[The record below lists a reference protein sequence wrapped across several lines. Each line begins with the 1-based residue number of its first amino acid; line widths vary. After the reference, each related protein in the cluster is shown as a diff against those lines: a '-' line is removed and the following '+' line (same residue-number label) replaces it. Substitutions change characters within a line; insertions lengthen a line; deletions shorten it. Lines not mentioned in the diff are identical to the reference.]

1 MTHEIRQ
8 IIQNIHDSPYQA
20 VITIAGAG
28 SQALTWILT
37 EPGASKT
44 ILEINVPYSTK
55 SLDDYLGE
63 PQNKVVSEKVAI
75 KLANRSLLRAQ
86 QIAENQPVIG
96 IGVTATI
103 KTDRPKRGKHRC
115 FVAAS
120 TNKSTK
126 VWDLTLLKGIRDRV
140 NEDRIVSYLTIMALA
155 FSCKIE
161 FEPNFDLADTEK
173 IMISNHSH
181 DDIDKILNGTF
192 KHLFINKDGSVC
204 TNKPT
209 NIAVLPG
216 SFNPLHKGHLELAQI
231 ASKILG
237 VDLIFEISITNV
249 DKPFLSKTEI
259 IQRIEQFRGIGDVFL
274 TKSSTFLEKAN
285 INPGATFVI
294 GSDTA
299 TRLFDPKYYD
309 NDKIK
314 MYRAIREIKTLEC
327 SFLVAGRTN
336 SNEFISLHDLNIPQ
350 EFSSMI
356 TSIPEAQFRNDIS
369 STKIRELKI

>member
-1 MTHEIRQ
+1 M
-8 IIQNIHDSPYQA
+8 A
-20 VITIAGAG
+20 IT
-28 SQALTWILT
+28 
-37 EPGASKT
+37 K
-44 ILEINVPYSTK
+44 
-55 SLDDYLGE
+55 D
-63 PQNKVVSEKVAI
+63 NKVSYGDI
-75 KLANRSLLRAQ
+75 YHQ
-86 QIAENQPVIG
+86 
-96 IGVTATI
+96 
-103 KTDRPKRGKHRC
+103 
-115 FVAAS
+115 
-120 TNKSTK
+120 
-126 VWDLTLLKGIRDRV
+126 
-140 NEDRIVSYLTIMALA
+140 NEVEMSRY
-155 FSCKIE
+155 
-161 FEPNFDLADTEK
+161 NFDLADTEK

-192 KHLFINKDGSVC
+192 KHLFINKDGTVC

-336 SNEFISLHDLNIPQ
+336 SNEFISLHDINIPQ

>member
-55 SLDDYLGE
+55 SLNDYLGE
-63 PQNKVVSEKVAI
+63 PQNKMVSEKVAI

-103 KTDRPKRGKHRC
+103 KTDSPKRGKHRC

-120 TNKSTK
+120 TDKSTK

-140 NEDRIVSYLTIMALA
+140 NEDKIVSYLTIMALA